1 MANLPNHVAELEGL
15 SYAELLEVRATLVAK
30 GNGRATDLSDT
41 DLDLLVNCFA
51 LLRRRQSGPPG
62 EKKKSTKSAAPKKSL
77 DDLLGF

>member
-1 MANLPNHVAELEGL
+1 MNLPNSVAALEGL

-30 GNGRATDLSDT
+30 GNGKPSDLSDT

-62 EKKKSTKSAAPKKSL
+62 EKKKPATKAPAKSL
-77 DDLLGF
+77 DSLLKF